1 MLRIGS
7 GKKPK
12 MQAKQPLSSLKPTR
26 VVVVEDDAAT
36 RKMLTAAL
44 EADADYKVVAEFG
57 EGIPAL
63 ASLKEIKPDLVLI
76 DLGLPD
82 ISGIQ
87 VIQKIASTLPNC
99 DLLVITTFGDDHSI
113 FSALEAGA
121 RGYLLK
127 GATAEELRRDVR
139 NLRSGGSPL
148 SPSVA
153 RRILDSLAVKKSDY
167 VAPQDKELS
176 LTPRE
181 VEILEL
187 IGQGFSYKETAEQ
200 CHIKNVTVHAHLKN
214 IYRKL
219 AVHSNM
225 EAVYEA
231 RRRNIIR

>member
-1 MLRIGS
+1 
-7 GKKPK
+7 
-12 MQAKQPLSSLKPTR
+12 MQAKQQLSSRKPTR
-26 VVVVEDDAAT
+26 VVVVDDDAAT
-36 RKMLTAAL
+36 RKMLVAAL
-44 EADADYKVVAEFG
+44 EMDADYKVVAEFG
-57 EGIPAL
+57 EGVAAL
-63 ASLKEIKPDLVLI
+63 ASLKQIKPDLVLL

-87 VIQKIASTLPNC
+87 VIQEIGTAHPNC
-99 DLLVITTFGDDHSI
+99 DVLVITTFGDDHSI

-139 NLRSGGSPL
+139 HLRDGGSPL
-148 SPSVA
+148 SPSIA
-153 RRILDSLAVKKSDY
+153 RTLLNRLSAKKSDPI
-167 VAPQDKELS
+167 ASQDKETS

-181 VEILEL
+181 IEILQL
-187 IGQGFSYKETAEQ
+187 IGQGFSYNETAEHCQ
-200 CHIKNVTVHAHLKN
+200 IKSVTVHAHLKS

-231 RRRNIIR
+231 RRQNIIR